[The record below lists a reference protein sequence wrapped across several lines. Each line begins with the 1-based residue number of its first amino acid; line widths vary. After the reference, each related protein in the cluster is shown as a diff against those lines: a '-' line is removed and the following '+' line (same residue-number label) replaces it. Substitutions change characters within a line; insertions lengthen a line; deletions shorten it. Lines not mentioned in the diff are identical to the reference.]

1 MDDLKRM
8 AIFATVVQRG
18 SMTAAAKVL
27 GMSASAVSQHI
38 RQLERDSG
46 VTLLHRSTRQIA
58 LTDAGQRFYTQC
70 AVLTTAATRARAEL
84 AAQHD
89 TPTGELRLSAPVGF
103 AQHAAPALGAW
114 LARFPDLRL
123 RLLLDD
129 APIDLIQ
136 ARVDLAL
143 RYGPLTDSSWVARKL
158 GNTPFWLCA
167 APQWVAAHGGHLPEH
182 PQQLAH
188 AYWLALAH
196 DDAHAAPLHWT
207 QNSTGLTHDLQVQ
220 PQSTS
225 NHQAAVLALCE
236 AGLGIALLAAV
247 DVRPAVE
254 AGRLVR
260 LLPDWDMGHLDL
272 WAVTPQRDAQPAK
285 VRQAIEELQAY
296 LDSLQA

>member
-1 MDDLKRM
+1 M
-8 AIFATVVQRG
+8 
-18 SMTAAAKVL
+18 
-27 GMSASAVSQHI
+27 
-38 RQLERDSG
+38 
-46 VTLLHRSTRQIA
+46 
-58 LTDAGQRFYTQC
+58 
-70 AVLTTAATRARAEL
+70 
-84 AAQHD
+84 
-89 TPTGELRLSAPVGF
+89 
-103 AQHAAPALGAW
+103 
-114 LARFPDLRL
+114 
-123 RLLLDD
+123 
-129 APIDLIQ
+129 
-136 ARVDLAL
+136 
-143 RYGPLTDSSWVARKL
+143 ARKL
-158 GNTPFWLCA
+158 GSTPFWLCA